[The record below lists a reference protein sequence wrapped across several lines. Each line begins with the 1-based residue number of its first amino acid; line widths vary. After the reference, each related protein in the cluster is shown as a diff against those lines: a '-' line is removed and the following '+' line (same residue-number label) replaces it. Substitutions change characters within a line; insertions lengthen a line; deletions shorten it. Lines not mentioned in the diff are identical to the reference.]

1 MGKVDDTEIR
11 EYEEAIT
18 AESSRRENEAPAS
31 QTRGDGAERAREE
44 SREDQKGWVLD
55 CGQLFLMNVI
65 RCGSQDCILYGVVC
79 LSRKVGQFF
88 WSQSSLD
95 NKVPCPKCK

>member
-44 SREDQKGWVLD
+44 SREDQKGCVLD
-55 CGQLFLMNVI
+55 CG
-65 RCGSQDCILYGVVC
+65 
-79 LSRKVGQFF
+79 
-88 WSQSSLD
+88 
-95 NKVPCPKCK
+95 

>member
-11 EYEEAIT
+11 ECEEAIT
-18 AESSRRENEAPAS
+18 AESSLRENEAPAS

-55 CGQLFLMNVI
+55 CG
-65 RCGSQDCILYGVVC
+65 
-79 LSRKVGQFF
+79 
-88 WSQSSLD
+88 
-95 NKVPCPKCK
+95 